1 MGAADLD
8 EFDVLFDTELVDLA
22 ADETSSIGLVGQEDD
37 GHGLFGRGTEKT
49 GCSDLADERADGIK
63 GGGAGH
69 VIEKDKAMELFS
81 PERLWSGEAV

>member
-8 EFDVLFDTELVDLA
+8 ELDVLFETELVDFA

-37 GHGLFGRGTEKT
+37 GHGLFGRGTEEAS
-49 GCSDLADERADGIK
+49 GSDLADERADGIK
-63 GGGAGH
+63 GGGTGH

-81 PERLWSGEAV
+81 PEGLWTGKTV